1 MVTQSLIC
9 CNGCAASDVI
19 QCYTAGHFFFLLDAS
34 IVREGS
40 VRRSDMER
48 VLIKDILKEGNIGQ
62 AVTVCG
68 WVRSRRE
75 SKGFAFIVLNDGSS
89 QETLQL
95 VVPGAS
101 PAFSELPACDT
112 GAALKAKGIL
122 KESPGKGQRF
132 EVEVSEIEVFGRS
145 SPDSYPLQKKGHT
158 LEFLREIGHLRPR
171 TNTFGA
177 VFRLRNIL
185 AAAAHEFFQLRGFV
199 WVHTPIIT
207 SSDCEGAGELF
218 SVTSLD
224 LENLPKTPQAGVDFS
239 RDFFGRRAFLTV
251 SGQLEAEFLAM
262 SLGKV
267 YTFGP
272 TFRAE
277 NSNTSRHLSEFW
289 MIEPEMAFADL
300 EDDMKLAEDFFRF
313 LCSRTLERGESELGF
328 LERQYK
334 RISADELHRL
344 AETPFAHMTYT
355 DAVRELKNAREDFE
369 FPVEWGSDLQSE
381 HERYLTDTVFGK
393 PVIVT
398 DYPKEIKAFYM
409 RMNPDGKTVAAMD
422 VLAPKIGEIIGG
434 SQREERIEMLED
446 AMRRTGVPLE
456 NLQWYLDLRRFGSA
470 PHAGFG
476 LGFERMVQYITGM
489 ANIRDV
495 IPCPRAPQTIDF

>member
-1 MVTQSLIC
+1 MEVMV
-9 CNGCAASDVI
+9 
-19 QCYTAGHFFFLLDAS
+19 
-34 IVREGS
+34 
-40 VRRSDMER
+40 ER
-48 VLIKDILKEGNIGQ
+48 TLIKDILAKGVADGP
-62 AVTVCG
+62 VSVCG

-75 SKGFAFIVLNDGSS
+75 SKGFAFVVLNDGSS
-89 QETLQL
+89 QDTLQL
-95 VVPGAS
+95 VVPGDAE
-101 PAFSELPACDT
+101 AFKEIVRCNT
-112 GAALKAKGIL
+112 GAAIRAKGVL
-122 KESPGKGQRF
+122 KESPGKGQRL
-132 EVEVSEIEVFGRS
+132 EVEVTQIEVFGES
-145 SPDSYPLQKKGHT
+145 EPEKYPLQKKGHT

-177 VFRLRNIL
+177 VLRLRNVL
-185 AAAAHEFFQLRGFV
+185 AAAAHEFFQSRGFL

-207 SSDCEGAGELF
+207 ASDCEGAGELF

-224 LENLPKTPQAGVDFS
+224 IGDPPKQDGGAVDFTQ
-239 RDFFGRRAFLTV
+239 DFFGKRAYLTV

-262 SLGKV
+262 SLGNV

-300 EDDMKLAEDFFRF
+300 SDDMRLAEDFFRF
-313 LCSRTLERGESELGF
+313 ICAKTLKNGEKELAF
-328 LERQYK
+328 LENQYK
-334 RISADELHRL
+334 RISIENLSRL
-344 AETPFAHMTYT
+344 SETAFVHISYT
-355 DAVRELKNAREDFE
+355 DAVKELINAKERFE
-369 FPVEWGSDLQSE
+369 FPVQWGADLQSE
-381 HERYLTDTVFGK
+381 HERYLTDVVFNG

-398 DYPKEIKAFYM
+398 GYPKEIKAFYM
-409 RMNPDGKTVAAMD
+409 RLNPDGKTVAAMD

-434 SQREERIEMLED
+434 SQREERLDILQERMNH
-446 AMRRTGVPLE
+446 AGVPVDS
-456 NLQWYLDLRRFGSA
+456 LQWYLDLRRFGSA

-495 IPCPRAPQTIDF
+495 IPCPRAPQTLEL

>member
-1 MVTQSLIC
+1 ML
-9 CNGCAASDVI
+9 
-19 QCYTAGHFFFLLDAS
+19 
-34 IVREGS
+34 
-40 VRRSDMER
+40 ER
-48 VLIKDILKEGNIGQ
+48 TLIKDILAKGCADEH
-62 AVTVCG
+62 VTVCG

-75 SKGFAFIVLNDGSS
+75 SKGFAFVVLNDGSS
-89 QETLQL
+89 QDNLQL
-95 VVPGAS
+95 VVPGDTD
-101 PAFSELPACDT
+101 AFREIVHCNT
-112 GAALKAKGIL
+112 GAAIRAKGVL
-122 KESPGKGQRF
+122 KESPGKGQRL
-132 EVEVSEIEVFGRS
+132 EVEVTQIEVFGGS
-145 SPDSYPLQKKGHT
+145 DPEKYPLQKKGHT
-158 LEFLREIGHLRPR
+158 LEFLREICHLRPR

-177 VFRLRNIL
+177 VLRLRNIL
-185 AAAAHEFFQLRGFV
+185 AGAVHEFFQTRGFL

-207 SSDCEGAGELF
+207 ASDCEGAGELF

-224 LENLPKTPQAGVDFS
+224 IGNSPRREGGTVDFTQ
-239 RDFFGRRAFLTV
+239 DFFGKRAYLTV

-262 SLGKV
+262 SLGNV

-300 EDDMKLAEDFFRF
+300 TDDRRLAEDFLRF
-313 LCSRTLERGESELGF
+313 LCAKALEKGGSELAF
-328 LERQYK
+328 LEGQYK
-334 RISADELHRL
+334 RTSVENLGRLSETAFVHIS
-344 AETPFAHMTYT
+344 YT
-355 DAVRELKNAREDFE
+355 DAVKELKNAKEHFE
-369 FPVEWGSDLQSE
+369 FPVEWGADLQSE
-381 HERYLTDTVFGK
+381 HERYLTDVVFNG

-409 RMNPDGKTVAAMD
+409 RLNPDGKTVAAMD

-434 SQREERIEMLED
+434 SQREERLDILQERMGH
-446 AMRRTGVPLE
+446 AGVTVDGLK
-456 NLQWYLDLRRFGSA
+456 WYLDLRRFGSA

-495 IPCPRAPQTIDF
+495 IPCPRAPQTLEF

>member
-1 MVTQSLIC
+1 V
-9 CNGCAASDVI
+9 
-19 QCYTAGHFFFLLDAS
+19 
-34 IVREGS
+34 
-40 VRRSDMER
+40 ER
-48 VLIKDILKEGNIGQ
+48 TLIKEILQNGKAGEPVN
-62 AVTVCG
+62 VCG

-75 SKGFAFIVLNDGSS
+75 SKGFAFVVLNDGST

-95 VVPGAS
+95 VVPGDSA
-101 PAFSELPACDT
+101 AFREIIRCNT
-112 GAALKAKGIL
+112 GAAIMAQGIL
-122 KESPGKGQRF
+122 KDSPGKGQRL
-132 EVEVSEIEVFGRS
+132 ELETSEIRVFG
-145 SPDSYPLQKKGHT
+145 DSDPEKYPLQKKGHT

-185 AAAAHEFFQLRGFV
+185 AAAVHEFFQSRDFV
-199 WVHTPIIT
+199 WVHTPIVT

-218 SVTSLD
+218 SITSLD
-224 LENLPKTPQAGVDFS
+224 IGNPPTQENGAVDFAQ
-239 RDFFGRRAFLTV
+239 DFFGKRAYLTV

-262 SLGKV
+262 SLGNV

-300 EDDMKLAEDFFRF
+300 SDDMRLAEDFFRF
-313 LCSRTLERGESELGF
+313 LCARALEKGEKELAF
-328 LERQYK
+328 LENQYK
-334 RISADELHRL
+334 RISRADLIRL
-344 AETPFAHMTYT
+344 SETPFVHISYS
-355 DAVRELKNAREDFE
+355 DAVKELKNSKEQFE
-369 FPVEWGSDLQSE
+369 FPVNWGADLQSE
-381 HERYLTDTVFGK
+381 HERYLTDTVFSG
-393 PVIVT
+393 PVIVI

-409 RMNPDGKTVAAMD
+409 RLNPDGKTVAAMD

-434 SQREERIEMLED
+434 SQREERLAVLEER
-446 AMRRTGVPLE
+446 MRDSKVPQE

-495 IPCPRAPQTIDF
+495 IPCPRAPQTIGL

>member
-1 MVTQSLIC
+1 MVERTLI
-9 CNGCAASDVI
+9 
-19 QCYTAGHFFFLLDAS
+19 
-34 IVREGS
+34 R
-40 VRRSDMER
+40 
-48 VLIKDILKEGNIGQ
+48 DILAKGVADEPI
-62 AVTVCG
+62 TVCG

-75 SKGFAFIVLNDGSS
+75 SKGFAFVVLNDGSS
-89 QETLQL
+89 QNTLQL
-95 VVPGAS
+95 VVPGDSA
-101 PAFSELPACDT
+101 AFREIVRCNT
-112 GAALKAKGIL
+112 GAAIRAKGVL
-122 KESPGKGQRF
+122 KESPGKGQRLEA
-132 EVEVSEIEVFGRS
+132 EVTEIEVLGES
-145 SPDSYPLQKKGHT
+145 EPEKYPLQKKGHT

-177 VFRLRNIL
+177 VLRLRNIL
-185 AAAAHEFFQLRGFV
+185 AAAVHEFFQSRGFL

-207 SSDCEGAGELF
+207 ANDCEGAGELF

-224 LENLPKTPQAGVDFS
+224 IGNPPKLEGGSADFTQ
-239 RDFFGRRAFLTV
+239 DFFGKRAFLTV

-262 SLGKV
+262 SLGNV

-300 EDDMKLAEDFFRF
+300 SDDMRMAEDFLRY
-313 LCSRTLERGESELGF
+313 LCAKALEKGGSELAF
-328 LERQYK
+328 LENQYN
-334 RISADELHRL
+334 RISVENLGKL
-344 AETPFAHMTYT
+344 SETAFVHISYT
-355 DAVRELKNAREDFE
+355 DAVKELKNAKEHFE
-369 FPVEWGSDLQSE
+369 FPVEWGADLQSE
-381 HERYLTDTVFGK
+381 HERYLTDIVFNG

-409 RMNPDGKTVAAMD
+409 RLNPDGKTVAAMD

-434 SQREERIEMLED
+434 SQREERLDMLQERMGQ
-446 AMRRTGVPLE
+446 AGVPVDS
-456 NLQWYLDLRRFGSA
+456 LQWYLDLRRFGTA

-495 IPCPRAPQTIDF
+495 IPCPRAPQTLEL

>member
-1 MVTQSLIC
+1 
-9 CNGCAASDVI
+9 
-19 QCYTAGHFFFLLDAS
+19 
-34 IVREGS
+34 
-40 VRRSDMER
+40 MER
-48 VLIKDILKEGNIGQ
+48 TLIKDILAKGSSDEP
-62 AVTVCG
+62 VTVCG

-75 SKGFAFIVLNDGSS
+75 SKGFAFVVLNDGSS

-95 VVPGAS
+95 VIPGQAS
-101 PAFSELPACDT
+101 AFKELIRCNT
-112 GAALKAKGIL
+112 GAAIRANGFL
-122 KESPGKGQRF
+122 KESPGKGQRLEL
-132 EVEVSEIEVFGRS
+132 EVTEIEVFG
-145 SPDSYPLQKKGHT
+145 DSDPEKYPLQKKGHT

-177 VFRLRNIL
+177 ILRLRNII
-185 AAAAHEFFQLRGFV
+185 AAAVHEFFQSRGFL

-207 SSDCEGAGELF
+207 ASDCEGAGELF
-218 SVTSLD
+218 SITSMD
-224 LENLPKTPQAGVDFS
+224 IGNPPKQEGGSVDFTQ
-239 RDFFGRRAFLTV
+239 DFFGKRAYLTV

-262 SLGKV
+262 SLGNV

-300 EDDMKLAEDFFRF
+300 SDDMRLAEDFFRY
-313 LCSRTLERGESELGF
+313 LCAKALEKGESEVAF
-328 LERQYK
+328 LENQYK
-334 RISADELHRL
+334 RISIENLSRL
-344 AETPFAHMTYT
+344 SETSFVHISYT
-355 DAVRELKNAREDFE
+355 DAVKELKNAKEHFE
-369 FPVEWGSDLQSE
+369 FPVKWGEDLQSE
-381 HERYLTDTVFGK
+381 HERYLTDVVFNG

-409 RMNPDGKTVAAMD
+409 RLNPDGKTVAAMD

-434 SQREERIEMLED
+434 SQREERLDILQERMSR
-446 AMRRTGVPLE
+446 AGVPVD

-495 IPCPRAPQTIDF
+495 IPCPRAPQTLDF